1 MKRIPNL
8 KISWGFS
15 LSFGG
20 RVIVV
25 KFFLLIILTL
35 LLISCG
41 SDSSGGLEI
50 GGDPDNPY
58 LTWNDNT
65 EEYLSDVPDW
75 VAENVDEHLTEVE
88 EEKNYEQ
95 RNK

>member
-1 MKRIPNL
+1 MANNNTEDK
-8 KISWGFS
+8 KIIHWT
-15 LSFGG
+15 
-20 RVIVV
+20 I
-25 KFFLLIILTL
+25 KI
-35 LLISCG
+35 
-41 SDSSGGLEI
+41 
-50 GGDPDNPY
+50 
-58 LTWNDNT
+58 TWNDNT